1 MVGSIVCACG
11 LKPVIKQLAGSTIH
25 EKNKRT
31 LFLRVNLPCA
41 EECGFT

>member
-25 EKNKRT
+25 EKKKKE
-31 LFLRVNLPCA
+31 LYF
-41 EECGFT
+41 

>member
-25 EKNKRT
+25 EKKKKNFISEGKFT
-31 LFLRVNLPCA
+31 LC
-41 EECGFT
+41 